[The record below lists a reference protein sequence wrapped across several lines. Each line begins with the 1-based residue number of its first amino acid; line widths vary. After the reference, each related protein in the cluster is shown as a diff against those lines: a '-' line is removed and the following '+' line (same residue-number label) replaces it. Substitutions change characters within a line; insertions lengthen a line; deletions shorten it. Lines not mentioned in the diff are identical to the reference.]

1 MEANQAY
8 DQDQHSIS
16 PSQRLRVI
24 PNRWSTFLD
33 HLGLVLHTQKR
44 SVIVFDETAFELQ
57 RAAERVDA
65 EGAELTHHESDAAS
79 TIVSHEV
86 ATALE
91 ESVEGVLWA
100 CDSWDGEVIV
110 GGGHG

>member
-1 MEANQAY
+1 MKANQAY

-100 CDSWDGEVIV
+100 CYSWDGEVIV